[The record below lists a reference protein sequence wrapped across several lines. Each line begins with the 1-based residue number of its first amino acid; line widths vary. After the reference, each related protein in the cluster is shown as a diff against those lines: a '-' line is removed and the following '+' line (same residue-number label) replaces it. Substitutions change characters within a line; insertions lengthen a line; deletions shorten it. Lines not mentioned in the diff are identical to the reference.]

1 MFTEFKTLYILFS
14 NSSYYFITAQ
24 FDNIINLKDNM
35 SSVPFFLIIGVC
47 LSRKWVQCEM
57 F

>member
-1 MFTEFKTLYILFS
+1 MFTEFKNLYILFS

-57 F
+57 L